1 MINDKLPATA
11 LDWRLKGMPAD
22 CEEIAIDAIAG
33 ADWHVLRED
42 LMLPVAV
49 LRESALRHNSQWM
62 RLFTQLSGARIAPH
76 GKTTMSPQLFAL
88 QMEDGAWGLTAATV
102 GHVRVYRKHGIGTIL
117 LANQLIGRQ
126 NIAYIASEL
135 RRDPDFDF
143 YCLIDSAAAI
153 DLLEAG
159 FDADPPGRKVQVL
172 IELGMAG
179 GRTGF
184 RDDAEAIAAARRIA
198 ASKHLCLR
206 GIEAFE
212 GIFQGAAPETRDPL
226 VASLLDRI
234 VMLANACGD
243 EDLFK
248 GKPILSAGGSSLFD
262 RAAEVFGSASAHRSF
277 DVILRSGCYLVHD
290 SHFYKELVE
299 ELIRRSPVAAS
310 LGEGLR
316 PALEIWA
323 YVQSVPEST
332 RLVAGLGKRDVG
344 EDVARPTVLGWA
356 RPGASAEVM
365 PIPDGHAVVRLDDQ
379 HAYLDIPADSPLRPG
394 DMVAFGISHPCTT
407 FDKWQ
412 ALYLV
417 DDDLKVTGA
426 IRTFF

>member
-1 MINDKLPATA
+1 MIDKLPATA
-11 LDWRLKGMPAD
+11 LDWRQKGIPAD
-22 CEEIAIDAIAG
+22 CEEIAIDAIADAG
-33 ADWHVLRED
+33 WDVLGED

-49 LRESALRHNSQWM
+49 LRESAIRHNSQWM

-88 QMEDGAWGLTAATV
+88 QMEDGAWGVTAATV

-126 NIAYIASEL
+126 NIAYIASEM
-135 RRDPDFDF
+135 RSDPAFEF
-143 YCLIDSAAAI
+143 YCLVDSMASME
-153 DLLEAG
+153 LLEAG

-184 RDDAEAIAAARRIA
+184 RDDADALAVARRIA
-198 ASKHLCLR
+198 ASSHLNLR

-212 GIFQGAAPETRDPL
+212 GIVQGAEPEFRDSM
-226 VASLLDRI
+226 VAALLDRI
-234 VMLANACGD
+234 VALANACSD
-243 EDLFK
+243 EGLFK

-262 RAAEVFGSASAHRSF
+262 RVAEVFGRASAERSF

-290 SHFYKELVE
+290 SHFYKD
-299 ELIRRSPVAAS
+299 LIDAMIQRSPVAAS

-323 YVQSVPEST
+323 YVHSVPEST
-332 RLVAGLGKRDVG
+332 RLIAGLGKRDVG
-344 EDVARPTVLGWA
+344 EDVARPTVIGWA
-356 RPGASAEVM
+356 RPGPSAEM
-365 PIPDGHAVVRLDDQ
+365 LPIPDGHVVVRLDDQ
-379 HAYLDIPADSPLRPG
+379 HAYIDIPADSPLRPG

-417 DDDLKVTGA
+417 DDALKVTGA